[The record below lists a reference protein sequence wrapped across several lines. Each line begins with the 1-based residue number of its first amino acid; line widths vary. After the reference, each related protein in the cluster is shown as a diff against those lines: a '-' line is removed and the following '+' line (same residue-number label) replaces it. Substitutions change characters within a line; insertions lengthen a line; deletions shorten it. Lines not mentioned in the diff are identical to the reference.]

1 VPLDSRHQR
10 LVELGP
16 GNYGINGRYIEPW
29 RSMGLANPQPLRS
42 SFMGRQAILT
52 QNVLAGI
59 PALVA
64 QGLRKADIA
73 KRLGCKEST
82 LQVRCCN
89 AGISLRGG
97 PKRLKLRDGVP
108 LTLSRGTLASLG
120 MRAAREGCSEAQLAS
135 DLLETI
141 ARDGLYDAVLDLAPP
156 QRIDVPDRECPNAIR
171 ISLPV

>member
-1 VPLDSRHQR
+1 
-10 LVELGP
+10 
-16 GNYGINGRYIEPW
+16 
-29 RSMGLANPQPLRS
+29 
-42 SFMGRQAILT
+42 MGRQVILT

-97 PKRLKLRDGVP
+97 TKRLKLRDGVP
-108 LTLSRGTLASLG
+108 LTLSRETLASLG
-120 MRAAREGCSEAQLAS
+120 MRAARDGCSEAQLVS

-141 ARDGLYDAVLDLAPP
+141 ARDSLYDAVLDLAPL
-156 QRIDVPDRECPNAIR
+156 
-171 ISLPV
+171 LPSELGFVAAHVEFTPAGSAFRRS